1 VPLQNKI
8 PKFAPSKSE
17 IEHPISEIKIPM
29 LQIQENVSL
38 KNFNTF
44 GIEVFARYFVEI
56 AHEDNL
62 VELFSD
68 PQWQQT
74 ERLVIGG
81 GSNLLLV
88 NNFKGLVIR
97 MNIRGIEHRIS
108 HQDIFVEAGGGEVWN
123 DLVNFCVDRDYA
135 GIENLSL
142 IPGSVGASP
151 IQNIGAYGVELKDV
165 FISCRAFEIAT
176 GTFKTFTKEDCKFGY
191 RESVFKNEL
200 KGLYIIVS
208 VKFHLSLVP
217 NINTQYGA
225 IGQELTER
233 GITEP
238 TIKDVSQVVS
248 HIRVSKLPDPS
259 TIGNAGSFFK
269 NPLISVDEFKTIQA
283 KFPDVVNYP
292 GGERLIKLAAG
303 WLIEQCGWKG
313 KTVGN
318 TGTWKNQALV
328 LVNHGGATG
337 TEVYSFSS
345 QIIDSVY
352 TKFGVMLQ
360 REVNIIS

>member
-1 VPLQNKI
+1 
-8 PKFAPSKSE
+8 
-17 IEHPISEIKIPM
+17 M

-44 GIEVFARYFVEI
+44 GVDAKARYFVEI
-56 AHEDNL
+56 SHRDDL
-62 VELFSD
+62 VELFMD
-68 PQWQQT
+68 PQWLET
-74 ERLVIGG
+74 DRLVIGG
-81 GSNLLLV
+81 GSNMLFL
-88 NNFKGLVIR
+88 KDYDGLVIR
-97 MNIRGIEHRIS
+97 INIRGIEHRIS
-108 HQDIFVEAGGGEVWN
+108 HDDVFVEAGGGEVWN
-123 DLVNFCVDRDYA
+123 DLVNYCVARDYA
-135 GIENLSL
+135 GLENLSL

-165 FISCRAFEIAT
+165 FQSCCAFEIAT
-176 GTFKTFTKEDCKFGY
+176 RTFKTFTKEECKFEY

-200 KGLYIIVS
+200 KGQYIIVS
-208 VKFHLSLVP
+208 VKFHLSLIP
-217 NINTQYGA
+217 NFNLKYGA
-225 IGQELTER
+225 IEQELANR
-233 GITEP
+233 GITSP
-238 TIKDVSQVVS
+238 TLKDVSQVVS

-269 NPLISVDEFKTIQA
+269 NPIITADEFAVVYT
-283 KFPDVVNYP
+283 KFPDIVHYP
-292 GGERLIKLAAG
+292 AGEGLVKLAAG

-313 KTVGN
+313 KVAGN

-337 TEVYSFSS
+337 QEVYNFSS

-352 TKFGVMLQ
+352 AKFGVRLQ